1 MCHDVRGVMT
11 QLQPQAQPHPLS
23 GPSGWS
29 EKLGAPVQLAC
40 RGEREGLS
48 VIYTPA
54 SPHASTAGCVCR
66 LGQFGF
72 SLML

>member
-11 QLQPQAQPHPLS
+11 QLRSQAGPHPLS
-23 GPSGWS
+23 RPSGWS
-29 EKLGAPVQLAC
+29 EKLGVHVQLAC
-40 RGEREGLS
+40 RGEREALS
-48 VIYTPA
+48 VICTA
-54 SPHASTAGCVCR
+54 SPHASTAGCHCL